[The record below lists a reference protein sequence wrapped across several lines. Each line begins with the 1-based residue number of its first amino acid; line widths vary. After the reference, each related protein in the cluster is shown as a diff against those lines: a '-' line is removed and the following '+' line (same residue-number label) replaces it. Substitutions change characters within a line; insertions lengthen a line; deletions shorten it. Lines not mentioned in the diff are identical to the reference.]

1 VGFFFNFSKSCDDCL
16 SFHSAFFIL
25 HSFLI
30 SFSRYFFAVAFLVYF
45 IFLFLWLSL
54 PAAANSNFPTYA
66 SKLLGNMHLSMLPH
80 PRYPLPFQLPLPVP
94 YCQPKVSSFLS
105 PQPGHVFHAHT
116 CLFALAIKSS
126 ACRANISTLTSLRSL
141 SLSVSLSAS
150 LSLSLSALSV
160 SLGIESP
167 IHCAVLLLYFCSWYF
182 TLVFR
187 VWFHFVTLFIYF
199 SAFTSAT
206 ILLLP
211 QGGKQRRKGRKD
223 ERVSAR
229 VCHVNN
235 VDNSR

>member
-1 VGFFFNFSKSCDDCL
+1 MGFFFNFSKSCDDCL

-80 PRYPLPFQLPLPVP
+80 PRYPLPLQLPLPVP

-150 LSLSLSALSV
+150 LSISFSSLCLFGNRESH
-160 SLGIESP
+160 SLCCTSS
-167 IHCAVLLLYFCSWYF
+167 VLLQ
-182 TLVFR
+182 LVFYFGISSLVSFR
-187 VWFHFVTLFIYF
+187 YAFYLFFGIHKCNNF
-199 SAFTSAT
+199 AT
-206 ILLLP
+206 PPRGKAKEERRTKGCLL
-211 QGGKQRRKGRKD
+211 GY
-223 ERVSAR
+223 AM
-229 VCHVNN
+229 
-235 VDNSR
+235 